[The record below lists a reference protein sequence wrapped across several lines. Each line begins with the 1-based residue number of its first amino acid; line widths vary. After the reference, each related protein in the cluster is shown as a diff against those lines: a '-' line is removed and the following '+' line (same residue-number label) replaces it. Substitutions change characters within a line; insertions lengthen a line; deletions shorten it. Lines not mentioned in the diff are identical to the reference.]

1 MKGWGKPIPFFF
13 SYGVTM
19 LSYFDELVILLI
31 VLLAIGYLTMFILY
45 VFDEWIF
52 PSIRLTVNKLFK
64 RKEGIKKDE

>member
-1 MKGWGKPIPFFF
+1 
-13 SYGVTM
+13 M

-31 VLLAIGYLTMFILY
+31 VLLAIGHLTLFILY

-52 PSIRLTVNKLFK
+52 PPIRLTVNKLFG

>member
-1 MKGWGKPIPFFF
+1 
-13 SYGVTM
+13 M

-31 VLLAIGYLTMFILY
+31 VLLAIGYLTLFILY

-52 PSIRLTVNKLFK
+52 PSIRLTVNKLFG

>member
-1 MKGWGKPIPFFF
+1 
-13 SYGVTM
+13 M

-52 PSIRLTVNKLFK
+52 PSIRLTVNKVFK
-64 RKEGIKKDE
+64 CKEGVKKDE

>member
-1 MKGWGKPIPFFF
+1 
-13 SYGVTM
+13 M

-52 PSIRLTVNKLFK
+52 PPILRIVNKIFK
-64 RKEGIKKDE
+64 RKEGVKKDE